1 MHNNSDG
8 RSICTPAV
16 RQKNSIKVNC
26 VCYTKIRI
34 GQIFAHFFTA
44 FYTKYTHIPR
54 LLCHKDTSLQLN
66 LKIKPAF
73 SE

>member
-8 RSICTPAV
+8 RSICTPAA

-44 FYTKYTHIPR
+44 FYSKYTHI
-54 LLCHKDTSLQLN
+54 LEIYHCKDTSFQY
-66 LKIKPAF
+66 KKRK
-73 SE
+73 